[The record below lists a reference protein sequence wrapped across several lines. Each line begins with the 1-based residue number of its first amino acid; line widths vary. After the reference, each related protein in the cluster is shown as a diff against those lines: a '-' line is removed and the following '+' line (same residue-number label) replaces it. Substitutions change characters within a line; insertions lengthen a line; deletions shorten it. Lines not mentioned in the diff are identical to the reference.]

1 MLGLKFADIER
12 NEMYD
17 HVAVV
22 HLLDFPG
29 DRLDMEKTSF
39 IYPEELC
46 GRQDNGP

>member
-22 HLLDFPG
+22 HLLDFHG
-29 DRLDMEKTSF
+29 DRLDMEKNIFYTSRTVW
-39 IYPEELC
+39 PA
-46 GRQDNGP
+46 R